1 MKLSS
6 FHHIYLC
13 TNIAKHP
20 LKVNSSVRF
29 AGHLILDYGRKKLI
43 CPEKFTEN
51 KISPKYFKR
60 LKDKLNIN
68 NILLIDRLEPSAKLA
83 SIVGHVN
90 RSGCS
95 FLRGRTPYKNFPQFS
110 DMSHIYSQVSMLPTT
125 VVHAL
130 GPERFIKQPKGGGLV
145 WGEASGIIAV
155 VAHYVGIRVFAV
167 GAESIQVIKKTLKE
181 IIDSK

>member
-68 NILLIDRLEPSAKLA
+68 NILFNE
-83 SIVGHVN
+83 
-90 RSGCS
+90 
-95 FLRGRTPYKNFPQFS
+95 
-110 DMSHIYSQVSMLPTT
+110 
-125 VVHAL
+125 
-130 GPERFIKQPKGGGLV
+130 
-145 WGEASGIIAV
+145 
-155 VAHYVGIRVFAV
+155 
-167 GAESIQVIKKTLKE
+167 
-181 IIDSK
+181 